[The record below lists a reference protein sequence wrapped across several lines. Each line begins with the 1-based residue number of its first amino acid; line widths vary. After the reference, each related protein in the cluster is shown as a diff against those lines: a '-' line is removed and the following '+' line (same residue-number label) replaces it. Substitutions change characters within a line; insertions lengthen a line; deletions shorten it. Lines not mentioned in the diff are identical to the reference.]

1 MGTLPSGLAD
11 SVADDE
17 ELARFLPSSSWFN
30 AQGAK
35 PVAFLPHPVDRETS
49 VFRHGA
55 EPANA
60 LWQLGRAYAAGVRNL
75 HGVAIFS
82 ARVARDANL
91 EVDAAEPPPRHAVL
105 VRWPWDEAD
114 LELQKAKQKDIALLL
129 AQRSQVYE
137 P

>member
-30 AQGAK
+30 ATGAK
-35 PVAFLPHPVDRETS
+35 PVAFLPHPVHRETS

-55 EPANA
+55 KPQDA
-60 LWQLGRAYAAGVRNL
+60 LWQLGHDHAAGTRHL
-75 HGVAIFS
+75 HGVAVFS
-82 ARVARDANL
+82 ARAAREAKLQIDP
-91 EVDAAEPPPRHAVL
+91 AEPPPRHAVL
-105 VRWPWDEAD
+105 VGWPWDEAD
-114 LELQKAKQKDIALLL
+114 PELQKAKQKDIALLL
-129 AQRSQVYE
+129 TQSAQVFE

>member
-30 AQGAK
+30 AHGAK

-49 VFRHGA
+49 VFRHA
-55 EPANA
+55 AAPAAA
-60 LWQLGRAYAAGVRNL
+60 LWQLGREHAAGSRNL
-75 HGVAIFS
+75 HGVAIFP
-82 ARVARDANL
+82 ARAAREAGL
-91 EVDAAEPPPRHAVL
+91 EVEAAEPPPRHAVL
-105 VRWPWDEAD
+105 VRWPWDETD
-114 LELQKAKQKDIALLL
+114 LELQKARQKDIALLI

>member
-35 PVAFLPHPVDRETS
+35 PVAFLPHPADRETS

-55 EPANA
+55 KPVDA
-60 LWQLGRAYAAGVRNL
+60 LWELGRTHAAGTRNL
-75 HGVAIFS
+75 HGVAIFN
-82 ARVARDANL
+82 ARVVREAKL
-91 EVDAAEPPPRHAVL
+91 EVEAAEPPPKHAVL
-105 VRWPWDEAD
+105 VGWPWDDAD
-114 LELQKAKQKDIALLL
+114 AELQKAKQKDIALVI
-129 AQRSQVYE
+129 AQSAKVFQ